1 MLQAV
6 KIRLYPDRVQ
16 QEALSKSFGCARW
29 YWNFALN
36 ACIQHYQETGKTL
49 KLSVYKGMLPQLKK
63 EYPSYLVGYGEET
76 SPSPKRWLKTDCYSA
91 VLQCVAINLNKA
103 YKNFFEGRAKFPRFK
118 SKHCKQSLQY
128 PQNVVIVN
136 NCLKVPKIGEIKAV
150 FHREI
155 VGKIKTVTIS
165 KTPSGKYYA
174 SLLLEIETPLNTSSE
189 EAQGERWSLSD
200 AEVKVSG
207 IDLGLKDFAIVND
220 GETTEKYSN
229 PKHIAKHDTNLK
241 RKQRKLSRKV
251 KRCDPGESNSPR
263 ERAPRQGSKSREKA
277 RKIVAKVHERIRNS
291 RQDFL
296 HKLSRKLVDENQVI
310 VVVSPLTPL
319 WKGGTKG
326 GMGMIKNHKLAK
338 SISDVGWGMFVN
350 FLDYKLAKE
359 GKRLVEIDRWFPS
372 SKLCS
377 ECGHQVDKMPLN
389 VREWTCPE
397 CQSHHDR
404 DENASRNIRAEGIRQ
419 LLSCGTRDTA
429 GGGDVRLAINSV
441 DGQQFPMN
449 SEAAHLSVG

>member
-6 KIRLYPDRVQ
+6 KVRLYPNSTQ
-16 QEALSKSFGCARW
+16 KEALSRSFGCARW

-36 ACIQHYQETGKTL
+36 ACIQYYQETGKTL
-49 KLSVYKGMLPQLKK
+49 KLSAYKGMLPQLKK
-63 EYPSYLVGYGEET
+63 EYP
-76 SPSPKRWLKTDCYSA
+76 WLKIDCYST

-118 SKHCKQSLQY
+118 SKHRKQSLQY

-136 NCLKVPKIGEIKAV
+136 NYLKVPKIGEIEAV

-165 KTPSGKYYA
+165 KISSGKYYA
-174 SLLLEIETPLNTSSE
+174 SLLLEVEGEAPTPSTD
-189 EAQGERWSLSD
+189 G
-200 AEVKVSG
+200 KVAG
-207 IDLGLKDFAIVND
+207 IDLGIKDFAIVND
-220 GETTEKYSN
+220 GENTAKYAN
-229 PKHIAKHDTNLK
+229 PKHLAKHEKNLK
-241 RKQRKLSRKV
+241 RKQRKLSRKQ
-251 KRCDPGESNSPR
+251 K
-263 ERAPRQGSKSREKA
+263 GSKSREKA
-277 RKIVAKVHERIRNS
+277 RKLVARVHERVSNS

-310 VVVSPLTPL
+310 VVENLNV
-319 WKGGTKG
+319 KG
-326 GMGMIKNHKLAK
+326 MVKNHCLAK
-338 SISDVGWGMFVN
+338 AVSDVGWGTFVN

-359 GKRLVEIDRWFPS
+359 GKVLVEIGQWFPS
-372 SKLCS
+372 SKTCS
-377 ECGHQVDKMPLN
+377 ECGHKMDAMPLD

-397 CQSHHDR
+397 CKTLHDR
-404 DENASRNIRAEGIRQ
+404 DENASKNIRAEGIRQ

-429 GGGDVRLAINSV
+429 DGGDVRLAINSV
-441 DGQQFPMN
+441 DRQQSPMN